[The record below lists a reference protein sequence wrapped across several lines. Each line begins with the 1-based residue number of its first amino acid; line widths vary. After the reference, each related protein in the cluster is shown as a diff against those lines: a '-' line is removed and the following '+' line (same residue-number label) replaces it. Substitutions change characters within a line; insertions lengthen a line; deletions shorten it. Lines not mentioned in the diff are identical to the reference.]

1 MISTNEGY
9 TRLEYFSEDVAADKN
24 RKEFDIKNHTL
35 CYTNQR
41 PDFLFIGDS
50 ITEYWELNA
59 YFRNSDQLIIN
70 RGIAGDTTKY
80 LKKRFYVDAVQLK
93 PKYCILGI
101 VLPLVMP
108 GIVATAIY
116 TFINAWNEFLYSLIL
131 INSTDKMTVSVALK
145 SLQGAEILNWG
156 DMMAAS
162 ALVVVPSVIFFMFI
176 QNKIAGGMT
185 EGAVK

>member
-1 MISTNEGY
+1 MNKKYSMVIAARHLFDSVSDQEAEGY
-9 TRLEYFSEDVAADKN
+9 LCIRGPMIVKKENGVPDEDTIRQAEQVLYFDE
-24 RKEFDIKNHTL
+24 E
-35 CYTNQR
+35 
-41 PDFLFIGDS
+41 
-50 ITEYWELNA
+50 
-59 YFRNSDQLIIN
+59 
-70 RGIAGDTTKY
+70 
-80 LKKRFYVDAVQLK
+80 
-93 PKYCILGI
+93 
-101 VLPLVMP
+101 LVMP

-162 ALVVVPSVIFFMFI
+162 ALVVVPSVVFFMFI

-185 EGAVK
+185 QGAVK